1 MSTRTLTDYLA
12 SLPTVTSNG
21 SEQVPAVKG
30 GDLVNLPSQG
40 RTVVSTLPET
50 LTAGQ
55 ELFVESGGVISH
67 YIGNASNVPV
77 RVGLDFAQATF
88 VPTFTGLDSGTI
100 TTTSEVTVTKVGS
113 FVTVTG
119 VIVLTVGGM
128 LSSIGVT
135 IGTIPAG
142 YRPAVVQ
149 TGIFVNGNDVALG
162 NLPLPMAISPDGSMQ
177 IFFDP
182 SGLQS
187 GDRTT
192 IIASW
197 TV

>member
-1 MSTRTLTDYLA
+1 MSNINATLQSNLVLPVVD
-12 SLPTVTSNG
+12 SLPASGTVGT
-21 SEQVPAVKG
+21 Q
-30 GDLVNLPSQG
+30 
-40 RTVVSTLPET
+40 
-50 LTAGQ
+50 
-55 ELFVESGGVISH
+55 FVYQNNVYVFDSGGL
-67 YIGNASNVPV
+67 PV

-142 YRPAVVQ
+142 YRPAVAQ